1 MVRHGQPSVHMMT
14 YIEIHRTSTPSTVV
28 EFVHCSVKDAAYHK
42 QLHPLPI
49 APPPPCSPTHP
60 LGGQV
65 CSGDS
70 EGVCHFHNMYSDVH
84 HQLSR

>member
-42 QLHPLPI
+42 Q
-49 APPPPCSPTHP
+49 C
-60 LGGQV
+60 
-65 CSGDS
+65 
-70 EGVCHFHNMYSDVH
+70 
-84 HQLSR
+84 